1 MRAIPHD
8 VIHVWRPAEVDA
20 DNNLINNTDITSEV
34 CTNVKASRVL
44 WVMAVGFF
52 SIGTFGGIVRFTDH
66 KVYRCSAFLSQK
78 KNHGFFFLCSVF
90 GFFLSYLRTA
100 TTARALSTILY
111 SFVVMLNSVLIDDV
125 VVYVRTVSMRNACC
139 RNTFQ
144 FLQRRL

>member
-1 MRAIPHD
+1 M
-8 VIHVWRPAEVDA
+8 
-20 DNNLINNTDITSEV
+20 
-34 CTNVKASRVL
+34 
-44 WVMAVGFF
+44 MAVGFF

-66 KVYRCSAFLSQK
+66 KVYRCRAFLSPK
-78 KNHGFFFLCSVF
+78 KNHGFFFLCSLF

-100 TTARALSTILY
+100 TTARALSAILY

-125 VVYVRTVSMRNACC
+125 VVYVRTMSMRNACC